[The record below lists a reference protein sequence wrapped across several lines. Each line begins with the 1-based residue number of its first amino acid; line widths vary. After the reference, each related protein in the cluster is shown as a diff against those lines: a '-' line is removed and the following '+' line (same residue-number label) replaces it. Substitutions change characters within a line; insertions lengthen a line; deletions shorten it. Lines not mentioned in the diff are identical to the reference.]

1 MATIER
7 RKAKDGTYRF
17 RVKVRIR
24 GEKPRTRTFKR
35 KTDADL
41 WSKKVE
47 SDLGHGADVPA
58 TANRRRTLAELIDK
72 FIKEYLPIRRNN
84 ADERNITAQLKWWRD
99 NAGHVTLDKLTPQA
113 IAGLKSEL
121 LARETGNGA
130 LIAQSTANRYL
141 AALSAVCK
149 WAWKELGWL
158 PANPVLSVSKGPEHA
173 PDSDRSHET
182 LLA

>member
-1 MATIER
+1 
-7 RKAKDGTYRF
+7 
-17 RVKVRIR
+17 VRIR

-47 SDLGHGADVPA
+47 SDLGHGTYVPTTAD
-58 TANRRRTLAELIDK
+58 RRRTLAELIDK

-173 PDSDRSHET
+173 PISDRSHKT